1 MLRKSILAVAGALLL
16 SGGFAINPGT
26 DASSIARFEQKRS
39 VVLPQAFKQYLQTV
53 NGMSDGLTDEEL
65 LSFHSLECIDRD
77 WEWYPRGAANCV
89 EIVFADYLINSHLYV
104 LRMDESGSDLGV
116 WTTADPE
123 NYKKLAAS
131 FEDFILAYLSNPKEI
146 AYCW

>member
-1 MLRKSILAVAGALLL
+1 MPIYAQLRDFWTA
-16 SGGFAINPGT
+16 GGFGINPGT
-26 DASSIARFEQKRS
+26 DASSIARFEQKRA
-39 VVLPQAFKQYLQTV
+39 VRLPQAFKEYLQTV

-65 LSFHSLECIDRD
+65 LSFHSLECIDRE
-77 WEWYPRGAANCV
+77 WESYPRRAPQFV

-104 LRMDESGSDLGV
+104 LRTDESASDLGV

-123 NYKKLAAS
+123 NYKTLAPC
-131 FEDFILAYLSNPKEI
+131 FDDFILAYLSNPAKI